1 MVSAWTKEP
10 VKDVYAFLN
19 RTSDSSLVS
28 DAKGNFTLNYLPEG
42 EFYLSIVDD
51 VFPDQK
57 WSTGE
62 RTAFKENAIIQLQQS
77 VQDSVPF
84 LLSQPMVEAG
94 IRSVNYTGF
103 GQLYLG
109 IHPKRIEEDLYVD
122 GQKIDEGRIVQLQ
135 PDSLILYL
143 PKELRSKGTH
153 TLAQDS
159 DSLRFRISSEEEQW
173 NLKSGHKNELVKPSE
188 SLTLQFDGNIST
200 VDEGHIH
207 LFNAADSSE
216 LKVDSVNFHGNQLK
230 VDFNKNAIKELFV
243 YVDSATVRGEL
254 GQNANFEK
262 KFSLLQEREVGV
274 INLNLDYFSTALI
287 IDVVQEKKEIMRLYA
302 KQGDS
307 ALKIKD
313 LLPGSYTFRVV
324 VDENANR
331 IWDSID
337 PKSKKQAELVY
348 YFEGENKLRAN
359 WELDIHLRPEG
370 NE

>member
-1 MVSAWTKEP
+1 M
-10 VKDVYAFLN
+10 
-19 RTSDSSLVS
+19 
-28 DAKGNFTLNYLPEG
+28 G
-42 EFYLSIVDD
+42 
-51 VFPDQK
+51 
-57 WSTGE
+57 
-62 RTAFKENAIIQLQQS
+62 QQIK
-77 VQDSVPF
+77 
-84 LLSQPMVEAG
+84 L
-94 IRSVNYTGF
+94 R
-103 GQLYLG
+103 
-109 IHPKRIEEDLYVD
+109 D

-173 NLKSGHKNELVKPSE
+173 NLKSGHKNDLVKPSE

-230 VDFNKNAIKELFV
+230 VDFNKDAIKELLI

-287 IDVVQEKKEIMRLYA
+287 IDVVQEKKEIMRLYT